1 MAKKQLVKQ
10 VKVKRTSRQHRLLKV
25 LCAATIIATYI
36 VLFVG
41 GMQTGVRTIKII
53 YKCLVATA
61 VIGMTFGIVIK
72 AVASYE
78 EINRG

>member
-1 MAKKQLVKQ
+1 MAKKRLVK
-10 VKVKRTSRQHRLLKV
+10 KIRTTKRSGRHRLLKV
-25 LCAATIIATYI
+25 LCAVTIIASYI

-41 GMQTGVRTIKII
+41 GMQAGVRTVKII

>member
-1 MAKKQLVKQ
+1 MAKKRLVKRI
-10 VKVKRTSRQHRLLKV
+10 KTTKRSNQHRLLKV
-25 LCAATIIATYI
+25 MCAVTIIAAYV

-41 GMQTGVRTIKII
+41 GMQAGVRTVKII
-53 YKCLVATA
+53 YKCLVATI